1 MTGGKISNYSAVMTG
16 IFSKNGVSLERLQ
29 TLEKVV
35 RAGSIALAAK
45 GDPVVQSL
53 ISRQIGEL
61 EKVLGVEL
69 LDRQKK
75 PFQPTLAAQRLAD
88 SCERFV
94 REVEE
99 ASSEESAR
107 RPIKVGA
114 GEWVIR
120 ELLVPLIAKQ
130 IKQLDGVSWLMHNM
144 TSRKIQ
150 EGLSAQ
156 RLDVGLASRL
166 NAEGSVRVKELPA
179 YGMRLVLPAGLV
191 PDKSGWKRLV
201 TIPVV
206 LLEGDGGFRKF
217 LAECEK
223 SQGLRLQIG
232 AECTTY
238 SQAVDLA
245 EAAGWA
251 VFVPELGWRRRGE
264 WVKRHQKLPGLDGYR
279 HTLQLGWNER
289 IIQRRPE
296 VAKLIEMLGG

>member
-1 MTGGKISNYSAVMTG
+1 MVG

-35 RAGSIALAAK
+35 RAGSIALAAN
-45 GDPVVQSL
+45 GDPSAQSL

-61 EKVLGVEL
+61 EKALGVEL
-69 LDRQKK
+69 LDRTKK
-75 PFQPTLAAQRLAD
+75 PFQPTRAAQRLAD

-99 ASSEESAR
+99 ASSEETAR

-120 ELLVPLIAKQ
+120 ELLVPVIAKHTGRM
-130 IKQLDGVSWLMHNM
+130 DAASWQMHNM

-150 EGLSAQ
+150 EGLAAE

-166 NAEGSVRVKELPA
+166 SAEASVRVKELPS
-179 YGMRLVLPAGLV
+179 YGMRLVLPPGAE
-191 PDKSGWKRLV
+191 PDKSGWKRLA
-201 TIPVV
+201 TMPVV

-217 LAECEK
+217 LSEYEM
-223 SQGLRLQIG
+223 SHGMQLLIG

-238 SQAVDLA
+238 SQAMDFA
-245 EAAGWA
+245 EATGWA
-251 VFVPELGWRRRGE
+251 VFLPELGWKRRGD
-264 WVKRHQKLPGLDGYR
+264 WAKRHQKLPGLDGYR

-296 VAKLIEMLGG
+296 VAKLVDMLGGSK